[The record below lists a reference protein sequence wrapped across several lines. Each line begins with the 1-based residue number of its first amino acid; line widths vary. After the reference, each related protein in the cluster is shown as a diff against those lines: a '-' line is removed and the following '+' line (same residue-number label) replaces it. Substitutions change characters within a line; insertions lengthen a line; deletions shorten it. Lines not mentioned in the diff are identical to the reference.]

1 MNLPLILDLAIGLIF
16 IYLILSLLSSEI
28 QELITT
34 VLQWRAEHLKKSI
47 EGLLAGGG
55 SDVGD
60 KARELTDQLYNDP
73 LMQSLNHEA
82 RGLVAPLFRKIPQ
95 AIGSFIRSIM
105 GLKNTFGYKRSA
117 PSYVP
122 AETFAT
128 TLLNTLQLEPLYEKI
143 AESRFKTFVQEQL
156 KNPIQNILA
165 SLRDSRGDESLF
177 NEQFEYLQS
186 RIDEIADDYKK
197 KKATLENSV
206 DRIANQITRFR
217 TEIRESINE
226 NNQLHDHVHDIFLK
240 RLSSLQQT
248 VFENENDKQV
258 LLRNLKPTMS
268 QVVDEFNKMLEVYR
282 ITRFAIDETGEFD
295 EAILA
300 RLPEA
305 ESTRYLQLRES
316 FNLLKEFSTELKKHG
331 SKLERVFDHLP
342 PYLQESLPVLAK
354 RAETKITD
362 TSQSIHQFQVEI
374 ESWFDN
380 SMERASGV
388 YKRNAKGVALCIG
401 FIIAVAANADTFYM
415 VGRLSKDTV
424 LRNTIAESASQA
436 AQTPADLAAVRNTVD
451 QQLSE
456 ITLPIG
462 WSPQKMQELREAGQ
476 TGILAN
482 LKRLVGW
489 LISGVAISMG
499 ANFWFNLLGKVV
511 NVRNAGS
518 PPRPIESSTSS
529 GTSVR

>member
-55 SDVGD
+55 TDVDD

-105 GLKNTFGYKRSA
+105 GFKNTFGYKKSA

-128 TLLNTLQLEPLYEKI
+128 TLLTTLQLEPLYEKI

-156 KNPIQNILA
+156 KNPIQTILA
-165 SLRDSRGDESLF
+165 SVRDSQGDESLF

-186 RIDEIADDYKK
+186 RIDEIGDDYRK

-206 DRIANQITRFR
+206 DRLANQVTRFR
-217 TEIRESINE
+217 TEIRESITE
-226 NNQLHDHVHDIFLK
+226 NNHVNDIFLK

-248 VFENENDKQV
+248 LFENENDKSV

-295 EAILA
+295 EAILT

-362 TSQSIHQFQVEI
+362 ASQSIHQFQVEI
-374 ESWFDN
+374 ESWFDT

-401 FIIAVAANADTFYM
+401 FLIAVAANADTFYM
-415 VGRLSKDTV
+415 IGRLSKDTV
-424 LRNTIAESASQA
+424 LRNAIAESA
-436 AQTPADLAAVRNTVD
+436 AQVADTPQELAVIKDTID
-451 QQLSE
+451 QELSE

-462 WSPQKMQELREAGQ
+462 WSPQKLQELREARQ

-482 LKRLVGW
+482 LKRLMGW

-499 ANFWFNLLGKVV
+499 ANFWFNLLGKVI

-518 PPRPIESSTSS
+518 PPRPIDSSTSS